1 MSLEGEKVSGIKVLN
16 IMEESASAVEKMV
29 NRAIDEVNEQNI
41 KILDIKITGDNLV
54 LILGDKESAK

>member
-54 LILGDKESAK
+54 LILGDKE

>member
-29 NRAIDEVNEQNI
+29 NGAIDEVNAQNI
-41 KILDIKITGDNLV
+41 KILDIKMTGDNLI

>member
-1 MSLEGEKVSGIKVLN
+1 MSLEGKKVSGIKVLN
-16 IMEESASAVEKMV
+16 IIEESASAVEKMV

-54 LILGDKESAK
+54 LILGDKE